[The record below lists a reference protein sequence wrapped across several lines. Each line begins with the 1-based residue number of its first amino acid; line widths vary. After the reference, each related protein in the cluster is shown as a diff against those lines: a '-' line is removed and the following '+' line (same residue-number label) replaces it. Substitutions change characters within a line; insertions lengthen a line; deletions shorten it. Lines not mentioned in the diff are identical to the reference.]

1 MLPSEAC
8 LGKRLQRPFAI
19 RLGGQLHLTFLR
31 ALNYPCR
38 FDREY
43 YICYHD
49 APEEWLYGREP
60 EQKGCHV
67 AVLTVQIGQAALVGN
82 QRRASSP
89 WAHTFQ
95 DTSSDVDMGSLYLNL
110 EGVSSETAGTIAN
123 EVARHY
129 FENTSAR
136 TETALL
142 RSVRHAYRFLYDAR
156 IEGSL
161 SDIGLTAVVVLSGR
175 ASIAQVLPAQFY
187 LVQEGEL
194 TALPETQERASGQNS
209 PSMPDDRYPQWEP
222 PVEMFR
228 ATLHPQDVVV
238 LCSDNVGTAL
248 SDNEVEEI
256 LSAGNVQNAAESLV
270 DSVRKRGEKDCSAL
284 VLRFDSARETLGSAS
299 TAPQEPEASLE
310 PAPQR
315 AESAARG
322 GVATSIV
329 GLILALFVM
338 TWSFIASLFRPRSQ
352 PAAQS
357 SSGVSSVAM
366 QSTITTRNA
375 VEEARRQRI
384 NRVGAGIVVLLVLA
398 LLVIGANALFGGE
411 EQPVS
416 ITEDAPAPAQEQET
430 VQAPQSDTGTATASP
445 APIETATIASA
456 TPSAPESTG
465 SIVDELQEIVRFDA
479 AVQPGEI
486 FGLNNTMYVLDRASG
501 AVYRVGT
508 AGNSE
513 VVYQPNV
520 GTLSGSNALLVT
532 GRADLIQI
540 LDSSYQLYQVVNG
553 EAPQVAQLSTG
564 SILDPR
570 ASATYDQNFYLLDA
584 GANDVLRFRPI
595 GSGVYGEPEGF
606 FGINSGVDLS
616 QASDLAIDGSV
627 FILFSDG
634 TINRYTSGSRAEFS
648 LETLPSPLGTPGA
661 IFISQEMGSL
671 YILDGDNDRVVQVTT
686 EGVYQRQIL
695 APNSLFATAIDLYV
709 NRGETYLW
717 IVGPTSVT
725 RIPLPELPADAPRSA
740 G

>member
-1 MLPSEAC
+1 M
-8 LGKRLQRPFAI
+8 
-19 RLGGQLHLTFLR
+19 
-31 ALNYPCR
+31 
-38 FDREY
+38 
-43 YICYHD
+43 
-49 APEEWLYGREP
+49 
-60 EQKGCHV
+60 

-129 FENTSAR
+129 FENTSVR
-136 TETALL
+136 LETALL

-161 SDIGLTAVVVLSGR
+161 SDIGLTAVVVRSGR

-194 TALPETQERASGQNS
+194 TALPETQERATGQS
-209 PSMPDDRYPQWEP
+209 SQSMQDDRYPQWEP

-238 LCSDNVGTAL
+238 LCSDNVGTVL

-256 LSAGNVQNAAESLV
+256 LSAGKVQDAAESLV
-270 DSVRKRGEKDCSAL
+270 DSVRKRGEKDCSTL
-284 VLRFDSARETLGSAS
+284 VLRVDTARETLGSPK
-299 TAPQEPEASLE
+299 TPPQEPEASPA

-315 AESAARG
+315 AESTARG
-322 GVATSIV
+322 GVASTIIGV
-329 GLILALFVM
+329 ILALVVM
-338 TWSFIASLFRPRSQ
+338 TWSFITSLFRPRSQ
-352 PAAQS
+352 PTGQT
-357 SSGVSSVAM
+357 SSGVPNVAM
-366 QSTITTRNA
+366 QSTIVTRDA
-375 VEEARRQRI
+375 AEESRRQRI
-384 NRVGAGIVVLLVLA
+384 NRVGAGIVVLLVLV
-398 LLVIGANALFGGE
+398 LLVIGANALFGGD
-411 EQPVS
+411 EQSGS
-416 ITEDAPAPAQEQET
+416 ITEEVPAPAKEEQT
-430 VQAPQSDTGTATASP
+430 VQAPQSSAETATASP
-445 APIETATIASA
+445 SPIETATAIPA
-456 TPSAPESTG
+456 TPSAPDSA
-465 SIVDELQEIVRFDA
+465 SSFVDELQELVRFNAD
-479 AVQPGEI
+479 VQPGEI

-513 VVYQPNV
+513 VVYQPGV
-520 GTLSGSNALLVT
+520 GNLSGSDAQLVT
-532 GRADLIQI
+532 GRADLIQF
-540 LDSSYQLYQVVNG
+540 LDNDYRLYQVING
-553 EAPQVAQLSTG
+553 ETPQVVQLPSG
-564 SILDPR
+564 LIQDPR
-570 ASATYDQNFYLLDA
+570 SSATYDENFYLLDA
-584 GANDVLRFRPI
+584 GANDVLRFRPV

-606 FGINSGVDLS
+606 FGINSGLDLS

-634 TINRYTSGSRAEFS
+634 IINRYISGSRAEFS
-648 LETLPSPLGTPGA
+648 LATLPSPLGTPSA
-661 IFISQEMGSL
+661 IFISQGMGSL
-671 YILDGDNDRVVQVTT
+671 YILDGDNDRIVQVTT

-725 RIPLPELPADAPRSA
+725 RVPLPELPADAPRSA
-740 G
+740 S